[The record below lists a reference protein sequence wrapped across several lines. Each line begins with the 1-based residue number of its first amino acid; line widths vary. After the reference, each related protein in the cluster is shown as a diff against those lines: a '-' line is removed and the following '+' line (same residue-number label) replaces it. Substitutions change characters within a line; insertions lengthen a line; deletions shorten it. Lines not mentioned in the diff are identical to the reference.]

1 LFREPCYYYV
11 HDKEEDETMSADI
24 KVDQVLDAKGLS
36 CPLPILKTK
45 KAVETLTK
53 NQVLKVETTDPGSK
67 NDMASWAKRTGNEV
81 LKVEEG
87 SGTFT
92 FYIKKSA

>member
-1 LFREPCYYYV
+1 
-11 HDKEEDETMSADI
+11 MSADI

-45 KAVETLTK
+45 KAVEALTRD
-53 NQVLKVETTDPGSK
+53 QVLKVETTDPGSK
-67 NDMASWAKRTGNEV
+67 NDMAAWAKRTGNEV

-92 FYIKKSA
+92 FYIKKSV

>member
-1 LFREPCYYYV
+1 
-11 HDKEEDETMSADI
+11 MSADI

>member
-1 LFREPCYYYV
+1 MPV
-11 HDKEEDETMSADI
+11 DI
-24 KVDQVLDAKGLS
+24 KVDQTLDAKGLS

-45 KAVETLTK
+45 KAVEALAK
-53 NQVLKVETTDPGSK
+53 DQVLKVVTTDPGSK

-87 SGTFT
+87 SGSFT
-92 FYIKKSA
+92 FYIKKTAA

>member
-1 LFREPCYYYV
+1 
-11 HDKEEDETMSADI
+11 MSADI

-53 NQVLKVETTDPGSK
+53 DQVLKVETTDPGSK